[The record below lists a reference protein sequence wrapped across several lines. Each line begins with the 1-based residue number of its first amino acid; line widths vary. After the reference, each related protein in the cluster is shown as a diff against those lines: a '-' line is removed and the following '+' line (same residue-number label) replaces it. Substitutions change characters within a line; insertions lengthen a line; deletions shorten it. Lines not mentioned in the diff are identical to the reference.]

1 MSVYLQ
7 VCGAVLLA
15 VIMVLTLKSHSKE
28 AGTILAVAVCCMV
41 ALAALQYLQPVLRFL
56 ETLELLG
63 KLDSD
68 MVTTLLKVTGIGMI
82 TEISNLVCKDAG
94 NESMGKSM
102 QLLGSAVILYLS
114 VPLFATL
121 LELLQKILGEL

>member
-1 MSVYLQ
+1 M
-7 VCGAVLLA
+7 
-15 VIMVLTLKSHSKE
+15 
-28 AGTILAVAVCCMV
+28 
-41 ALAALQYLQPVLRFL
+41 QYLQPVLKFL

-102 QLLGSAVILYLS
+102 QLLGSAAILYLS
-114 VPLFATL
+114 VPLFAAL
-121 LELLQKILGEL
+121 LELLQKILGAL